1 MRVPGMTF
9 EGARQDPLMDETE
22 RVEELGMAPHA
33 TRRGWLNPLSLAASV
48 VLIVSACNSGT
59 ATVAPASQSAAS
71 QAPASQ
77 AATTPAPAGSP
88 AASTDAG
95 VSGTVT
101 VAMVGNPQMTELQK
115 LKGEFEATHPNIKV
129 NLLVLPEND
138 LRAKVTTDI
147 STGASSFDLVT
158 IGMYEVPQWAKQ
170 GWIDEVGTTLDANP
184 AYDSADFFKSIRDGL
199 SYNGK
204 LYAAPF
210 YGESSSLFYRKDLLQ
225 AAGVTMPDKPTWDQ
239 VVAAA
244 QKVNNPAK
252 GMAGICLRG
261 LPGWGEMGAPLGTV
275 INTFGG
281 RWYDAGWNA
290 QVSSP
295 ETSAAIKFYIDTVKS
310 VGEPGA
316 ITSGFTEC
324 ETALV
329 QGKVA
334 MWYDATSAS
343 DLIFDPKQDAANAA
357 NLGIAYAP
365 TKVKDPAG
373 WLWAWAFGLE
383 STSKNKPA
391 AYQFMEWATS
401 KDYPIL
407 VNQKEGSW
415 GSAPSGAR
423 KSLYDNAGYKEYG
436 KAFNSVVV
444 GSLNTVDPLH
454 ATNFTDT
461 PYTGIQF
468 VQIPEFQDLGTKCT
482 QEFAG
487 AISGSQTADQ
497 AIAKCQTYAEGVATT
512 GGYKK

>member
-1 MRVPGMTF
+1 MISSSVKRPPWRT
-9 EGARQDPLMDETE
+9 LK
-22 RVEELGMAPHA
+22 
-33 TRRGWLNPLSLAASV
+33 PLSVAAAAVLA
-48 VLIVSACNSGT
+48 ISACGST
-59 ATVAPASQSAAS
+59 ASP
-71 QAPASQ
+71 APASQ
-77 AATTPAPAGSP
+77 AATTTPAGQSTTP
-88 AASTDAG
+88 AAQSTAPSTG
-95 VSGTVT
+95 AAVTGTVT
-101 VAMVGNPQMTELQK
+101 VAMVGNPQMVELQA
-115 LKGEFEATHPNIKV
+115 LKGEFEATHPGITV

-158 IGMYEVPQWAKQ
+158 VGMYEVPQWAKA
-170 GWIDEVGTTLDANP
+170 GWIDEVGTTLDADP
-184 AYDSADFFKSIRDGL
+184 TYDSADFFTSIRNGL

-210 YGESSSLFYRKDLLQ
+210 YGESSALFYRKDLLA
-225 AAGVTMPDKPTWDQ
+225 AAGITMPDKPTWTE
-239 VVAAA
+239 VAAA
-244 QKVNNPAK
+244 AAK
-252 GMAGICLRG
+252 LNKPSANMAGICLRG

-275 INTFGG
+275 INAFGG
-281 RWYDAGWNA
+281 RWYDASWNA
-290 QVSSP
+290 QITSP
-295 ETSAAIKFYIDTVKS
+295 ETTAAIKFYIDTVKNS
-310 VGEPGA
+310 GEPGA

-343 DLIFDPKQDAANAA
+343 DLIFDPTKDTNAA
-357 NLGIAYAP
+357 NIGIAYAP
-365 TKVKDPAG
+365 TGVKSPTG

-401 KDYPIL
+401 KAYPQL
-407 VNQKEGSW
+407 VFDKTGSW
-415 GSAPSGAR
+415 GGVPSGAR
-423 KSLYDNAGYKEYG
+423 KSLYDIPGYKTYG
-436 KAFNSVVV
+436 QAFNGVVV
-444 GSLNTVDPLH
+444 DSLNTVDPTK
-454 ATNFTDT
+454 ATNFSDT

-487 AISGSQTADQ
+487 AISGSETSDA
-497 AIAKCQTYAEGVATT
+497 AIAKCQTFAESVATA

>member
-1 MRVPGMTF
+1 MVSNKP
-9 EGARQDPLMDETE
+9 
-22 RVEELGMAPHA
+22 
-33 TRRGWLNPLSLAASV
+33 RRLSLAALAV
-48 VLIVSACNSGT
+48 GALLLVPSAGFAQDTSISGN
-59 ATVAPASQSAAS
+59 
-71 QAPASQ
+71 
-77 AATTPAPAGSP
+77 
-88 AASTDAG
+88 
-95 VSGTVT
+95 VT
-101 VAMVGNPQMTELQK
+101 VGMVGNPQMTALKDMLPEFNK
-115 LKGEFEATHPNIKV
+115 LYPNIKV
-129 NLLVLPEND
+129 DLLILPENEI
-138 LRAKVTTDI
+138 RAKVTTDV
-147 STGASSFDLVT
+147 STGAGTFDVVT
-158 IGMYEVPQWAKQ
+158 VGMYEVPQWAKQ

-184 AYDSADFFKSIRDGL
+184 AYDSADFFQSIRDGL
-199 SYNGK
+199 SYDGK

-210 YGESSSLFYRKDLLQ
+210 YGESSSLFYRKDLLEAQ
-225 AAGVTMPDKPTWDQ
+225 GITLSEHPTWDE
-239 VVAAA
+239 VAAA
-244 QKVNNPAK
+244 AAALHDPAN
-252 GMAGICLRG
+252 GQYGICLRG
-261 LPGWGEMGAPLGTV
+261 LPGWGEMGAPLGTI

-343 DLIFDPKQDAANAA
+343 DLIFDPKQDANAA

-365 TKVKDPAG
+365 TKVKDPSG

-391 AYQFMEWATS
+391 AYEFLKWATG

-407 VNQKEGSW
+407 VNTKEGSW

-423 KSLYDNAGYKEYG
+423 KSLYDNAGYKDYG
-436 KAFNSVVV
+436 KAFNAVVL

-487 AISGSQTADQ
+487 AISGSQSADD
-497 AIAKCQTYAEGVATT
+497 AIAKCQKYAESVATT

>member
-1 MRVPGMTF
+1 MSSDVKRP
-9 EGARQDPLMDETE
+9 R
-22 RVEELGMAPHA
+22 
-33 TRRGWLNPLSLAASV
+33 WLSLMALATATALVVGACSSSSSPSPSVAASAAASAP
-48 VLIVSACNSGT
+48 VSAPVSP
-59 ATVAPASQSAAS
+59 PASAAAS
-71 QAPASQ
+71 SGA
-77 AATTPAPAGSP
+77 
-88 AASTDAG
+88 
-95 VSGTVT
+95 SGTVT
-101 VAMVGNPQMTELQK
+101 VAMVGNPQMVALQA
-115 LKGEFEATHPNIKV
+115 LKGEFETTHPNIKV

-170 GWIDEVGTTLDANP
+170 GWIDEVGTTLDANST
-184 AYDSADFFKSIRDGL
+184 YDSADFFKSIRDGL

-210 YGESSSLFYRKDLLQ
+210 YGESSSLFYRKDLLT
-225 AAGVTMPDKPTWDQ
+225 AAGITLPDKPTWTE
-239 VVAAA
+239 VAAA
-244 QKVNNPAK
+244 AK
-252 GMAGICLRG
+252 KLNDPSKNLAGICLRG

-275 INTFGG
+275 INAFGG
-281 RWYDAGWNA
+281 RWYDASWTA
-290 QVSSP
+290 QITSP
-295 ETSAAIKFYIDTVKS
+295 QTTAAIKFYIDTVKS
-310 VGEPGA
+310 YGEPGA

-343 DLIFDPKQDAANAA
+343 DLIFDPTKDANAA
-357 NLGIAYAP
+357 NIGIAYAP
-365 TKVKDPAG
+365 TDVKSPTG

-391 AYQFMEWATS
+391 AYEFMEWATG
-401 KDYPIL
+401 KAYPQL
-407 VNQKEGSW
+407 VFDKTGSW
-415 GSAPSGAR
+415 GGAPSGAR
-423 KSLYDNAGYKEYG
+423 KSLYANPGYAAYA
-436 KAFNSVVV
+436 KAFSGVVV
-444 GSLNTVDPLH
+444 DSLNTVDPLH
-454 ATNFTDT
+454 STNFTDT

-497 AIAKCQTYAEGVATT
+497 AIAKCQTYAVSVATA